1 MGEEWGQETLILPL
15 AVLESAQRDAAFA
28 AGSLHAIPILNALRR
43 RWALI
48 RGRSHPIRFANGTWL
63 AAHSAIA
70 NASMSG

>member
-1 MGEEWGQETLILPL
+1 MGQETLILPL
-15 AVLESAQRDAAFA
+15 AALLPARRNAAFA
-28 AGSLHAIPILNALRR
+28 AGSLHAIVMLNVLSR
-43 RWALI
+43 RWAPI